1 MAAAWRGWRGDRGVA
16 AIGLILLSGLLYVL
30 GYSLS
35 KHLVGADRL
44 TPIQVTF
51 LRCSLVLG
59 GSLVAAAWP
68 CGGVTLRRILRPQR
82 PWEQRA
88 AAASLVVSNALAVVA
103 YGLMDVT
110 AASALGFVAPLLLTA
125 LGGLVLRERVSAPR
139 WFGAALGFAGVLLV
153 VGPWQGAST
162 LGIAAALAAAGAY
175 AVYQVLLRRLRDVAT
190 AVDTTMQ
197 VGLVGVVLL
206 AGGMVTFWRPLG
218 LEALGL
224 VVLFTA
230 IQTLA
235 LACLAAALRRGE
247 ASRLAPWQF
256 TGLIWAMVLDAIM
269 FGVFPGATSLGGG
282 LMIMAGGII
291 AQLGPR
297 SMGQGSGRESPS
309 RSTAA

>member
-1 MAAAWRGWRGDRGVA
+1 MA

-35 KHLVGADRL
+35 KHLVSTDRL

-68 CGGVTLRRILRPQR
+68 SGGVTLRRILRPQR

-88 AAASLVVSNALAVVA
+88 AAASLVASNALAVVA

-125 LGGLVLRERVSAPR
+125 LSGLVLRERVSAPR
-139 WFGAALGFAGVLLV
+139 WFGAALGFAGVLMV

-162 LGIAAALAAAGAY
+162 IGIAAALAAAGAY

-206 AGGMVTFWRPLG
+206 AGGMVTFWRPLSF
-218 LEALGL
+218 EALGL

-269 FGVFPGATSLGGG
+269 FGVFPGVTSLSGG
-282 LMIMAGGII
+282 LMIMAGGIV

-309 RSTAA
+309 RSTAP

>member
-1 MAAAWRGWRGDRGVA
+1 MAAVWRGWRGDRGVA

-35 KHLVGADRL
+35 KHLVSTDRL

-68 CGGVTLRRILRPQR
+68 SGGVTLRRILRPQR
-82 PWEQRA
+82 PWEQRV
-88 AAASLVVSNALAVVA
+88 AAASLVASNALAVVA

-153 VGPWQGAST
+153 VGPWQGASA

-175 AVYQVLLRRLRDVAT
+175 AVYQVMLRRLRDVAT

-197 VGLVGVVLL
+197 VGLVGVVML
-206 AGGMVTFWRPLG
+206 AGGMVTFWRPLN
-218 LEALGL
+218 LEVLGL
-224 VVLFTA
+224 VLLFTA
-230 IQTLA
+230 IQTVA

-247 ASRLAPWQF
+247 ASRLAPWQY

-269 FGVFPGATSLGGG
+269 FGVLPGATSLGGG
-282 LMIMAGGII
+282 LMIMAGGIV

-297 SMGQGSGRESPS
+297 SMGPGRAPPS

>member
-1 MAAAWRGWRGDRGVA
+1 MAAVWRGWRGDRGVA

-35 KHLVGADRL
+35 KHLVSTDRL

-68 CGGVTLRRILRPQR
+68 SGGVTLRRILRPQR
-82 PWEQRA
+82 PWEQRV
-88 AAASLVVSNALAVVA
+88 AAASLVASNALAVVA

-153 VGPWQGAST
+153 VGPWQGASA

-206 AGGMVTFWRPLG
+206 AGGMVTFWRPLD
-218 LEALGL
+218 LEVLGL

-230 IQTLA
+230 IQTVA

-247 ASRLAPWQF
+247 ASRLAPWQY

-269 FGVFPGATSLGGG
+269 FGVLPGATSLGGG
-282 LMIMAGGII
+282 LMIMAGGIV

-297 SMGQGSGRESPS
+297 SMGPGRAPPS